1 MLKEVAMLIKEKLGK
16 DDLAVFT
23 ASNGWLE
30 KFKQTYGVRE
40 TRITGEA
47 DDIPTMTIQSGRP
60 TRIN

>member
-1 MLKEVAMLIKEKLGK
+1 MLIKEKLGK